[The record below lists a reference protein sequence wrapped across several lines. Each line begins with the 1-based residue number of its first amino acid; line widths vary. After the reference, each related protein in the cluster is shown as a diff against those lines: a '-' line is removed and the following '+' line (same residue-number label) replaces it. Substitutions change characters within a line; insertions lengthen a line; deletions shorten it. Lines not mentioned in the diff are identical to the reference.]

1 MFLQSLKMA
10 WKAILSNKLRSLLTM
25 LGIII
30 GVVALVVLVS
40 LVSSATSSVQNDINS
55 IGRDMMSVNIESTDA
70 STALDSS
77 DLDQIAALD
86 GVGAVAPVKNVS
98 GSAKEGTESYN
109 VSAVGTT
116 NAYFG
121 IEGYGLAHGRY
132 LLKADQDN
140 NSYVVVLSNNAAAA
154 IYGRTDVVGETFVF
168 DETHYTVVGVLAAQ
182 DTTGAMSSMYTVYIP
197 YSIAERVSNASSSSG
212 SGFGG
217 SASSSSSS
225 ASGITSFYVSAA
237 SSDQIDVAKSSLDA
251 WLLNHFGS
259 SEDYYI
265 SDSSAIAD
273 TMASVTNTF
282 ALLLGG
288 IAAISLLVGG
298 IGIMNIMLVSVTER
312 TREIGIR
319 KAIGARRRSIL
330 LQFLIEAL
338 VVCLIGCAIGLVLS
352 GLIII
357 VVDLVS
363 GSLTYG
369 LSLPVMLI
377 AVLFSLVIGI
387 IFGVYPARK
396 AARLEPIEALR
407 YE

>member
-1 MFLQSLKMA
+1 MFVQALKMA
-10 WKAILSNKLRSLLTM
+10 WKSIFSNKLRAILTM

-55 IGRDMMSVNIESTDA
+55 IGKDMMSVSIQSADSTTAITTADLQQLA
-70 STALDSS
+70 SLD
-77 DLDQIAALD
+77 D
-86 GVGAVAPVKNVS
+86 VGDVAPTLQTS

-109 VSAVGTT
+109 VQAVGTT

-121 IEGYGLAHGRY
+121 IEGYSLAHGRY
-132 LLKADQDN
+132 LLQADQDN
-140 NSYVVVLSNNAAAA
+140 ASYVVVLSNDAAAE
-154 IYGRTDVVGETFVF
+154 IYGKTDVVGQTFVF
-168 DETHYTVVGVLAAQ
+168 DSIHFQVVGVLAAQ
-182 DTTGAMSSMYTVYIP
+182 NTTSAMSSMYTVYIP
-197 YSIAERVSNASSSSG
+197 YTIAERLSQ
-212 SGFGG
+212 
-217 SASSSSSS
+217 SSSSSS
-225 ASGITSFYVSAA
+225 SVSGIASFTANAA
-237 SSDQIDVAKSSLDA
+237 TGSSVTTAETEVKA

-259 SEDYYI
+259 SDDYYV
-265 SDSSAIAD
+265 SDSSTIESA
-273 TMASVTNTF
+273 MASVTSTF

-319 KAIGARRRSIL
+319 KSIGATRRSIL

-338 VVCLIGCAIGLVLS
+338 VVCLFGCLIGIAVS
-352 GLIII
+352 GII
-357 VVDLVS
+357 VLVVDVIS

-369 LSLPVMLI
+369 LSLPVLLV
-377 AVLFSLVIGI
+377 AVVFSTAIGV
-387 IFGVYPARK
+387 IFGIYPARK
-396 AARLEPIEALR
+396 AANLEPIEALR